1 MTKKVRP
8 FRKSVGKSWDV
19 FRLTEAY
26 RFLIVND
33 FLWCSVEP
41 RKFAEFDKAVYCL
54 GQSPEEVEG
63 DLGDYFLREDFD
75 IVPEK
80 KEKNLNDSKR

>member
-8 FRKSVGKSWDV
+8 FQKSVGQPWGT
-19 FRLTEAY
+19 FQLTEAY

-33 FLWCSVEP
+33 FLWCSAEP
-41 RKFAEFDKAVYCL
+41 KQFAEFQPTVYCL
-54 GQSPEEVEG
+54 GTSPEEVEG

-75 IVPEK
+75 IVLETKARK
-80 KEKNLNDSKR
+80 K